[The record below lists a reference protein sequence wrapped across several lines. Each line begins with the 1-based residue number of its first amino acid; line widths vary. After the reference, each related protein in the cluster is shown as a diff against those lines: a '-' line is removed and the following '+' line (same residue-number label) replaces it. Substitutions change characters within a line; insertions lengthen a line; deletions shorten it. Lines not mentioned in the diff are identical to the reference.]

1 MLVLREGSSRR
12 VRRRRIVVALAVV
25 VVLLGAYLGRDTVER
40 WTGVELPDVSEFVEP
55 SRSGSSPGAAV
66 SGDSASARE
75 GTATGTAAEPGG
87 TAPPAGLLER
97 RLDSL
102 AAALDRYRERHGDF
116 VQGRLRCQGLSR
128 GFEEVEDRFA
138 AASRAFERLETG
150 GGEEAGVGEAAGLA
164 DRYQRLSSTTDSLD
178 RLFAASDCPEG
189 EEPLE

>member
-12 VRRRRIVVALAVV
+12 ARRRRIVVALAVV

-40 WTGVELPDVSEFVEP
+40 WTGVELPDVSEFVES
-55 SRSGSSPGAAV
+55 SRSGSSPAAAV

-75 GTATGTAAEPGG
+75 ETATAAEPGG

-138 AASRAFERLETG
+138 AASRAFGRLEAG
-150 GGEEAGVGEAAGLA
+150 GGEAGVGEAAGLA
-164 DRYQRLSSTTDSLD
+164 DRYRRLSSTTDSLD
-178 RLFAASDCPEG
+178 RLFAASDCLEG